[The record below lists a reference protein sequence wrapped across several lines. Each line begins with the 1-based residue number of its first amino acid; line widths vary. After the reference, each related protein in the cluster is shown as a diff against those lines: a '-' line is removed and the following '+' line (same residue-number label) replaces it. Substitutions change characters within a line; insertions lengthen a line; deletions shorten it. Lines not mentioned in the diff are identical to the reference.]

1 MRKVLFLDFDGVLNS
16 EQHYLTNSPQEE
28 LDKRAVAHLAKIIE
42 ATDCEI
48 VISSTWRKFY
58 SLEELRDILMDYGL
72 PEQYG
77 PKIIDKTPD
86 LDKRISGS
94 ILHTS
99 AKRGDEVRLWLEEN
113 NFDGNYV
120 AVDDDEDFDPD
131 QNLVLCDYKD
141 GLDAETARIC
151 IEILNRKA
159 SSAFN
164 PPNT

>member
-1 MRKVLFLDFDGVLNS
+1 MKKVIFLDFDGVLNS
-16 EQHYLTNSPQEE
+16 EDHYRINSPQEE
-28 LDKRAVAHLAKIIE
+28 LDRRAVAHLTKIIE

-58 SLEELRDILMDYGL
+58 SLEELRDILIDYGL

-77 PKIIDKTPD
+77 PKIIGKTPD

-99 AKRGDEVRLWLEEN
+99 AMRGDEVRVWLEEN

-120 AVDDDEDFDPD
+120 AIDDDEDFGPD
-131 QNLVLCDYKD
+131 QCLVLCDYKS
-141 GLDAETARIC
+141 GLTLGTARTC
-151 IEILNRKA
+151 IEILN
-159 SSAFN
+159 SARN
-164 PPNT
+164 EPKT